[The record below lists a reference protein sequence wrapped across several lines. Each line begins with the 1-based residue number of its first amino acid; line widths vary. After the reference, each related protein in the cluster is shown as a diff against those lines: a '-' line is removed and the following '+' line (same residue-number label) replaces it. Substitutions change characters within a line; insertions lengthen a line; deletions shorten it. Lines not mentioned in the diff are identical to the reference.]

1 MPFCLL
7 SVGTNGRQA
16 RGRVKVK
23 EVLALRVV
31 PGQDLLQ
38 DGLTFISECIK
49 TLEIM
54 GNSGGGRFPQRK
66 ILGFLHIYL

>member
-38 DGLTFISECIK
+38 YGLTFISECIK